1 MQGVK
6 KMNLKESR
14 HQVILNSLKENGSV
28 TVTHLSDEMKVAPMT
43 IRRDLKELE
52 HKALLV
58 RVHGGAVL
66 PHTFYKELA
75 NDEKKH
81 LNSENKRTIAEKTSR
96 LIQNE
101 DTIFIG
107 SGTTNEAIF
116 PFIKH
121 MHLHIITNSLYIF
134 EQYEALEH
142 MDIVLIGG
150 RYRKKTG
157 SFIGSLAQNML
168 KSLHIDKAFIG
179 VNGINE
185 NLATT
190 ANEEE
195 GKVNELILN
204 QSTHKYLVSD
214 SSKFNTRALTPFY
227 HLDQLDAI
235 ITDDVIPASLKQHYT
250 KYTNIL

>member
-1 MQGVK
+1 MS
-6 KMNLKESR
+6 E
-14 HQVILNSLKENGSV
+14 
-28 TVTHLSDEMKVAPMT
+28 LSDAMNVAPMT

-52 HKALLV
+52 NKALLV

-66 PHTFYKELA
+66 MHTFYNELA
-75 NDEKKH
+75 NDEKKALH
-81 LNSENKRTIAEKTSR
+81 SDKKRMIAEKASR

-121 MHLHIITNSLYIF
+121 MHLRIITNSLYIF

-157 SFIGSLAQNML
+157 SFIGQLANTML
-168 KSLHIDKAFIG
+168 EQLHIDKAFIG
-179 VNGINE
+179 VNGISDND
-185 NLATT
+185 ATT

-195 GKVNELILN
+195 GKANEIVLN
-204 QSTHKYLVSD
+204 RSTKKYLVSD
-214 SSKFNTRALTPFY
+214 SSKFNTRAFSVFY
-227 HLDQLDAI
+227 KLDAIDAI
-235 ITDDVIPASLKQHYT
+235 ITDDAMTQPLTQ
-250 KYTNIL
+250 KYSTITEIL

>member
-1 MQGVK
+1 
-6 KMNLKESR
+6 MNLKEAR
-14 HQVILNSLKENGSV
+14 HQKILKSLKENGSV
-28 TVTHLSDEMKVAPMT
+28 SVSELSDAMNVAPMT

-52 HKALLV
+52 NKALLV

-66 PHTFYKELA
+66 MHTFYNELA
-75 NDEKKH
+75 NDEKKALH
-81 LNSENKRTIAEKTSR
+81 SDKKRIIAEKASR

-121 MHLHIITNSLYIF
+121 MHLRIITNSLYIF

-157 SFIGSLAQNML
+157 SFIGQLANTML
-168 KSLHIDKAFIG
+168 EQLHIDKAFIG
-179 VNGINE
+179 VNGISDND
-185 NLATT
+185 ATT

-195 GKVNELILN
+195 GKANEIVLN
-204 QSTHKYLVSD
+204 RSTKKYLVSD
-214 SSKFNTRALTPFY
+214 SSKFNTRAFTVFY
-227 HLDQLDAI
+227 KLDAIDAI
-235 ITDDVIPASLKQHYT
+235 ITDNAITQPLTQ
-250 KYTNIL
+250 KYSTITEIL

>member
-1 MQGVK
+1 
-6 KMNLKESR
+6 MNLKEAR
-14 HQVILNSLKENGSV
+14 HQKILKSLKENGSV
-28 TVTHLSDEMKVAPMT
+28 SVSELSDAMNVAPMT

-52 HKALLV
+52 NKALLV

-66 PHTFYKELA
+66 MHTFYNELA
-75 NDEKKH
+75 NDEKKALH
-81 LNSENKRTIAEKTSR
+81 SDKKRIIAEKASR

-121 MHLHIITNSLYIF
+121 MHLRIITNSLYIF

-157 SFIGSLAQNML
+157 SFIGQLANTML
-168 KSLHIDKAFIG
+168 EQLHIDKAFIG
-179 VNGINE
+179 VNGISDND
-185 NLATT
+185 ATT

-195 GKVNELILN
+195 GKANEIVLN
-204 QSTHKYLVSD
+204 RSTKKYLVSD
-214 SSKFNTRALTPFY
+214 SSKFNTRAFTVFY
-227 HLDQLDAI
+227 KLDAIDAI
-235 ITDDVIPASLKQHYT
+235 ITDDAITQPLTQ
-250 KYTNIL
+250 KYSTITEIL

>member
-1 MQGVK
+1 
-6 KMNLKESR
+6 MNLKEAR
-14 HQVILNSLKENGSV
+14 HQKILKSLKENGSV
-28 TVTHLSDEMKVAPMT
+28 SVSELSDAMNVAPMT

-52 HKALLV
+52 NKALLV

-66 PHTFYKELA
+66 MHTFYNELA
-75 NDEKKH
+75 NDEKKALH
-81 LNSENKRTIAEKTSR
+81 SDKKRMIAEKASR

-121 MHLHIITNSLYIF
+121 MHLRIITNSLYIF

-157 SFIGSLAQNML
+157 SFIGQLANTML
-168 KSLHIDKAFIG
+168 EQLHIDKAFIG
-179 VNGINE
+179 VNGISDND
-185 NLATT
+185 ATT

-195 GKVNELILN
+195 GKANEIVLN
-204 QSTHKYLVSD
+204 RSTKKYLVSD
-214 SSKFNTRALTPFY
+214 SSKFNTRAFSVFY
-227 HLDQLDAI
+227 KLDAIDAI
-235 ITDDVIPASLKQHYT
+235 ITDDAMTQPLTQ
-250 KYTNIL
+250 KYSTITEIL

>member
-1 MQGVK
+1 
-6 KMNLKESR
+6 MNLKEAR
-14 HQVILNSLKENGSV
+14 HQKILKSLKENGSV
-28 TVTHLSDEMKVAPMT
+28 SVSELSDAMNVAPMT

-52 HKALLV
+52 NKALLV

-66 PHTFYKELA
+66 MHTFYNELA
-75 NDEKKH
+75 NDEKKALH
-81 LNSENKRTIAEKTSR
+81 SDKKRMIAEKASH

-121 MHLHIITNSLYIF
+121 MHLRIITNSLYIF
-134 EQYEALEH
+134 EQYETLEH

-157 SFIGSLAQNML
+157 SFIGQLANTML
-168 KSLHIDKAFIG
+168 EQLHIDKAFIG
-179 VNGINE
+179 VNGISDND
-185 NLATT
+185 ATT

-195 GKVNELILN
+195 GKANEIVLN
-204 QSTHKYLVSD
+204 RSTKKYLVSD
-214 SSKFNTRALTPFY
+214 SSKFNTRAFTVFY
-227 HLDQLDAI
+227 KLDAIDAI
-235 ITDDVIPASLKQHYT
+235 ITDDAITQPQT
-250 KYTNIL
+250 QKYSAITEIL

>member
-1 MQGVK
+1 
-6 KMNLKESR
+6 MN
-14 HQVILNSLKENGSV
+14 
-28 TVTHLSDEMKVAPMT
+28 VAPMT

-52 HKALLV
+52 NKALLV

-66 PHTFYKELA
+66 MHTFYNELA
-75 NDEKKH
+75 NDEKKALH
-81 LNSENKRTIAEKTSR
+81 SDKKRIIAEKASR

-121 MHLHIITNSLYIF
+121 MHLRIITNSLYIF

-157 SFIGSLAQNML
+157 SFIGQLANTML
-168 KSLHIDKAFIG
+168 EQLHIDKAFIG
-179 VNGINE
+179 VNGISDND
-185 NLATT
+185 ATT

-195 GKVNELILN
+195 GKANEIVLN
-204 QSTHKYLVSD
+204 RSTKKYLVSD
-214 SSKFNTRALTPFY
+214 SSKFNTRAFTVFY
-227 HLDQLDAI
+227 KLDAIDAI
-235 ITDDVIPASLKQHYT
+235 ITDDAITQPLTQ
-250 KYTNIL
+250 KYSTITEIL

>member
-1 MQGVK
+1 
-6 KMNLKESR
+6 MNLKEAR
-14 HQVILNSLKENGSV
+14 HQKILKSLKENGSV
-28 TVTHLSDEMKVAPMT
+28 SVSDLSDAMNVAPMT

-52 HKALLV
+52 NKALLV

-66 PHTFYKELA
+66 MHTFYNELA
-75 NDEKKH
+75 NDEKKALH
-81 LNSENKRTIAEKTSR
+81 SDKKRIIAEKASR

-121 MHLHIITNSLYIF
+121 MHLRIITNSLYIF

-157 SFIGSLAQNML
+157 SFIGQLANTML
-168 KSLHIDKAFIG
+168 EQLHIDKAFIG
-179 VNGINE
+179 VNGISDND
-185 NLATT
+185 ATT

-195 GKVNELILN
+195 GKANEIVLN
-204 QSTHKYLVSD
+204 RSTKKYLVSD
-214 SSKFNTRALTPFY
+214 SSKFNTRAFSVFY
-227 HLDQLDAI
+227 KLDAIDAI
-235 ITDDVIPASLKQHYT
+235 ITDDAMTQPLTQ
-250 KYTNIL
+250 KYSTITEIL

>member
-1 MQGVK
+1 
-6 KMNLKESR
+6 MNLKEAR
-14 HQVILNSLKENGSV
+14 HQKILKSLKENGSV
-28 TVTHLSDEMKVAPMT
+28 SVSELSDAMNVAPMT

-52 HKALLV
+52 NKALLV

-66 PHTFYKELA
+66 MHTFYNELA
-75 NDEKKH
+75 NDEKKALH
-81 LNSENKRTIAEKTSR
+81 SDKKRMIAEKASH

-121 MHLHIITNSLYIF
+121 MHLRIITNSLYIF
-134 EQYEALEH
+134 EQYETLEH

-157 SFIGSLAQNML
+157 SFIGQLANTML
-168 KSLHIDKAFIG
+168 EQLHIDKAFIG
-179 VNGINE
+179 VNGISDND
-185 NLATT
+185 ATT

-195 GKVNELILN
+195 GKANEIVLN
-204 QSTHKYLVSD
+204 RSTKKYLVSD
-214 SSKFNTRALTPFY
+214 SSKFNTRAFTVFY
-227 HLDQLDAI
+227 KLNAIDAI
-235 ITDDVIPASLKQHYT
+235 ITDDAITQPLTQ
-250 KYTNIL
+250 KYSAITEIL

>member
-1 MQGVK
+1 
-6 KMNLKESR
+6 MNLKEAR
-14 HQVILNSLKENGSV
+14 HQKILKSLKENGSV
-28 TVTHLSDEMKVAPMT
+28 SVSELSDAMNVAPMT

-52 HKALLV
+52 NKALLV

-66 PHTFYKELA
+66 MHTFYNELA
-75 NDEKKH
+75 NDEKKALH
-81 LNSENKRTIAEKTSR
+81 SDKKRIIAEKASR

-121 MHLHIITNSLYIF
+121 MHLRIITNSLYIF

-157 SFIGSLAQNML
+157 SFIGQLANTML
-168 KSLHIDKAFIG
+168 EQLHIDKAFIG
-179 VNGINE
+179 VNGISDND
-185 NLATT
+185 ATT

-195 GKVNELILN
+195 GKANEIVLN
-204 QSTHKYLVSD
+204 RSTKKYLVSD
-214 SSKFNTRALTPFY
+214 SSKFNTRAFSVFY
-227 HLDQLDAI
+227 KLDAIDAI
-235 ITDDVIPASLKQHYT
+235 ITDDAMTQPLTQ
-250 KYTNIL
+250 KYSTITEIL